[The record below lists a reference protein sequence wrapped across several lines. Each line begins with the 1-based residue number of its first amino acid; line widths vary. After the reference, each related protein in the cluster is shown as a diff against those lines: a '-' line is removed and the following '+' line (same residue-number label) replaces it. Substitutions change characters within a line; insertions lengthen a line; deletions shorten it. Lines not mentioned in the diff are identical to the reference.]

1 MEGEWHGRKVG
12 RHSLG
17 GGNNYDYPASLFK
30 ERWLSGQNVSLFP
43 WVCWSEQTDS
53 VLSDL
58 NLRCLIQASAC
69 LSVQLVKIPLKP
81 RDLHWGSVRYS
92 PSGRRHHV
100 SDTDTGN

>member
-1 MEGEWHGRKVG
+1 MEGERHGQKVG

-30 ERWLSGQNVSLFP
+30 ERWLSGQNVSLLP
-43 WVCWSEQTDS
+43 WGCWSEQGFS

-58 NLRCLIQASAC
+58 NLRCAC
-69 LSVQLVKIPLKP
+69 LSVQLVKMPLKP
-81 RDLHWGSVRYS
+81 RDLHWRSVHYS
-92 PSGRRHHV
+92 PSGMTHHV